1 MEEWRLR
8 QVKKLTRKE
17 GCLGLNKG
25 PPVSRM
31 SVQRWFPGQAEQHR
45 EKLGAEPEGGGG
57 HCPSITSRPS
67 TTDGMTTVQVGR
79 GGDWGGRHGPDSW
92 GRYSEARRP
101 ARKTVHTPPLWRA
114 RPQGPR
120 DERNND

>member
-57 HCPSITSRPS
+57 HCPSITSQQPLLSAANHRRDDDIPS
-67 TTDGMTTVQVGR
+67 GPGR
-79 GGDWGGRHGPDSW
+79 SKGGDG
-92 GRYSEARRP
+92 
-101 ARKTVHTPPLWRA
+101 
-114 RPQGPR
+114 
-120 DERNND
+120 